1 MIRKTLIGLVLL
13 VGLLSVWT
21 LARRTE
27 PVEVKFYRVTR
38 ETLVSSVSTNGKVEP
53 LEWASARASVPGTV
67 DKVLVQRGQSV
78 HAGDPLVELDT
89 TTAQAALAEATAKVA
104 QARAELQL
112 TSSGGRPAQLSDIQG
127 QLDRARLDLQTAQRD
142 YEALNRLLSKNAA
155 TAKDVADAAARVNQ
169 LHIEIESLEQRRKN
183 LVAPEDRTL
192 AQAKL
197 REAQAAESA
206 ALHVVELSTIRAP
219 IDGVVYEFDMHAGTY
234 LAAGALVANV
244 GRLNPVRV
252 TVYVDEPD
260 LGRVKRG
267 DPVLISWD
275 GLPKRQWQGRV
286 DKPATQVVTLGSRQ
300 VGEVGA
306 VIENPDHDLLPGT
319 NIDAEIQAGTAVN
332 ALSIPKEA
340 VRRRNEQ
347 TGVMLLDN
355 GKTVWRP
362 IELGIT
368 TLLRA
373 QVVSGLKEG
382 DGVAGTVNPPLTDG
396 ERVKPVL
403 LN

>member
-21 LARRTE
+21 VARRSG

-53 LEWASARASVPGTV
+53 LEWASARASVAGTV
-67 DKVLVQRGQSV
+67 DKVYVERGQSV
-78 HAGDPLVELDT
+78 HASDPLAGLDT
-89 TTAQAALAEATAKVA
+89 AAAEAALAQASAKVA

-112 TSSGGRPAQLSDIQG
+112 MTAGGRPAELSDIEG
-127 QLDRARLDLQTAQRD
+127 QLDRARLDLQVAQRD
-142 YEALNRLLSKNAA
+142 YDSLNRLLGKHAA
-155 TAKDVADAAARVNQ
+155 TVKEVTDAAARVNQ
-169 LHIEIESLEQRRKN
+169 LHIQIQSLEQKRKN
-183 LVAPEDRTL
+183 LVAPEDRAL

-197 REAQAAESA
+197 REAQAEESA
-206 ALHVVELSTIRAP
+206 ASHDLDLRTVRSP
-219 IDGVVYEFDMHAGTY
+219 IDGVVYEFDLHTGTY
-234 LAAGALVANV
+234 LALGALVANV
-244 GRLNPVRV
+244 GKLNPVRV

-267 DPVLISWD
+267 NPVLITWD
-275 GLPKRQWQGRV
+275 GLPGRQWRGHV
-286 DKPATQVVTLGSRQ
+286 DKPATQVTMLGSRQ

-306 VIENPDHDLLPGT
+306 IIENPDHDLLPGT
-319 NIDAEIQAGTAVN
+319 NIDAEIQAGSAVN

-355 GKTVWRP
+355 GRIVWRP

-373 QVVSGLKEG
+373 EVVSGLKEG
-382 DGVAGTVNPPLTDG
+382 DGVAGTVNPTLTDG
-396 ERVKPVL
+396 ERVKPSF

>member
-1 MIRKTLIGLVLL
+1 MIRKTFIGLVLL
-13 VGLLSVWT
+13 VGLLVVWT
-21 LARRTE
+21 LARRSE
-27 PVEVKFYRVTR
+27 PVGLKFFRVTR

-53 LEWASARASVPGTV
+53 LEWASARASLPGTV
-67 DKVLVQRGQSV
+67 AKVFVQRGQSV
-78 HAGDPLVELDT
+78 HGGDPLVELDT
-89 TTAQAALAEATAKVA
+89 TAAEAALAEATAKVA

-127 QLDRARLDLQTAQRD
+127 QLDRARLDLQTAQHD

-155 TAKDVADAAARVNQ
+155 TAKDVSDAAARVNQ

-206 ALHVVELSTIRAP
+206 ATHVLDLSTIRAP
-219 IDGVVYEFDMHAGTY
+219 IDGVVYEFDIHTGTY

-267 DPVLISWD
+267 NPVLISWD
-275 GLPKRQWQGRV
+275 GLPGRQWQGRV

-306 VIENPDHDLLPGT
+306 IIDNPDHDLLPGT

-355 GKTVWRP
+355 GKIVWRP

-382 DGVAGTVNPPLTDG
+382 DGVAGTVNPTLTDG
-396 ERVKPVL
+396 ERVKPAF

>member
-13 VGLLSVWT
+13 VGLLVVWT
-21 LARRTE
+21 FARRSG

-53 LEWASARASVPGTV
+53 LEWASARAAVAGTV
-67 DKVLVQRGQSV
+67 DKIYVERGQSV
-78 HAGDPLVELDT
+78 HAGDPLAGLDT
-89 TTAQAALAEATAKVA
+89 TAAEAALAEASAKVA
-104 QARAELQL
+104 QARSELQL
-112 TSSGGRPAQLSDIQG
+112 MTSGGRPAELSDIEG
-127 QLDRARLDLQTAQRD
+127 QLDRARLDLQVAQRD
-142 YEALNRLLSKNAA
+142 YDSLNRLLGKHAA
-155 TAKDVADAAARVNQ
+155 TVKEVTDAAARVNQ
-169 LHIEIESLEQRRKN
+169 LHIQIQSLEQRRKN
-183 LVAPEDRTL
+183 LVAPEDRAL

-206 ALHVVELSTIRAP
+206 ASHTLDLSTVRAP
-219 IDGVVYEFDMHAGTY
+219 IDGVVYEFDLHTGMY
-234 LAAGALVANV
+234 LAVGALVANV
-244 GRLNPVRV
+244 GKLNPVRV

-260 LGRVKRG
+260 LGRVKRD
-267 DPVLISWD
+267 DPVVITWD
-275 GLPKRQWQGRV
+275 GLPDRKWRGRV
-286 DKPATQVVTLGSRQ
+286 DKPATQVMMLGSRQ

-306 VIENPDHDLLPGT
+306 IIENPGHDLLPGT
-319 NIDAEIQAGTAVN
+319 NIDAEIQAGSAVD

-347 TGVMLLDN
+347 TGVMLLEN
-355 GKTVWRP
+355 GRIVWRP
-362 IELGIT
+362 VELGIT

-382 DGVAGTVNPPLTDG
+382 DGVAGTVNPALTDG
-396 ERVKPVL
+396 ERVKPVF